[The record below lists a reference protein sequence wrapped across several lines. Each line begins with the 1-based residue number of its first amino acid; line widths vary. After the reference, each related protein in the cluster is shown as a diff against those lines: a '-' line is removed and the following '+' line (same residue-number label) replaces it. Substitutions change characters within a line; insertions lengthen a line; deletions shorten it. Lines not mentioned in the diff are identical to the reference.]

1 MAEEITK
8 LSQEEMDVVI
18 YDSRVGDLETLKEIF
33 DLEKLITPKTLTVI
47 KDDITSSTPLHM
59 AAANGHLDVIKYLL
73 SLVDKDDVKE
83 FLEAKN
89 DNGNTA
95 LHWASYNGH
104 LEVVQYLVEEFE
116 ADPFIKN
123 NSGHDSIFEAESNG
137 KTEVENWYLKKF
149 TPEDAFDVEENE
161 AEGTTKITYQPGKES
176 KLADEQARDAVFKSS
191 IEKDSSADLEEKTA
205 ELDINK
211 D

>member
-1 MAEEITK
+1 MTDEITE
-8 LSQEEMDVVI
+8 LTQEEMDVVI
-18 YDSRVGDLETLKEIF
+18 YDSREIF
-33 DLEKLITPKTLTVI
+33 DLEKLITPKALTVI

-59 AAANGHLDVIKYLL
+59 AAANGHLEVVKYLL
-73 SLVDKDDVKE
+73 LLISKDDVKA
-83 FLEAKN
+83 FIEAKN

-104 LEVVQYLVEEFE
+104 LEVVQYLVEEFN

-123 NSGHDSIFEAESNG
+123 KSGHDSIFEAELNG

-176 KLADEQARDAVFKSS
+176 KLADDQAREAVFKAS
-191 IEKDSSADLEEKTA
+191 IDKDGSEELEKKAEELKIA
-205 ELDINK
+205 EN
-211 D
+211 